1 MGKIRIYEATEI
13 ESIRLHTFAN
23 IANEIYKSHGMSE
36 YITVEDIY
44 FDYGQNWWHTA
55 LVTNAPDEKWGN
67 RWQTVCP
74 RDYEII
80 ISCDSVADLAR
91 YADYY
96 VEARI
101 DDEVCVDLSKI
112 A

>member
-1 MGKIRIYEATEI
+1 MGNIRIYKSTEREAI
-13 ESIRLHTFAN
+13 NLNLFADLCN
-23 IANEIYKSHGMSE
+23 AIYKAHNMSE

-44 FDYGQNWWHTA
+44 FDYGQNWWYTA
-55 LVTNAPDEKWGN
+55 CITHDEKGDS
-67 RWQTVCP
+67 WQTFCP

-80 ISCDSVADLAR
+80 INCTNVTDMAR

-96 VEARI
+96 VEERI
-101 DDEVCVDLSKI
+101 DSNICVDISKV